1 MTEEQLK
8 VQLERMQMMCKSFKS
23 NSEKY
28 IDFLPEFKAS
38 ESINAILQQSDIL
51 TPENHREILRILAD
65 IDLTKHYDGSQW
77 LDYKIH
83 LNALLRHKGYDGG
96 IF

>member
-8 VQLERMQMMCKSFKS
+8 TQFERMQMMCKSFKS

-28 IDFLPEFKAS
+28 IDFLPEFIAAK
-38 ESINAILQQSDIL
+38 SINDILQQSDIL
-51 TPENHREILRILAD
+51 TTENYRKILRILAD
-65 IDLTKHYDGSQW
+65 IDLTKHYDGAKW

-83 LNALLRHKGYDGG
+83 LNALLRHKGYDGI

>member
-1 MTEEQLK
+1 MTEEQQK
-8 VQLERMQMMCKSFKS
+8 VQFERMQMMCESFKS

-28 IDFLPEFKAS
+28 IDFLPEFIAS
-38 ESINAILQQSDIL
+38 ESINNILQQSDIV
-51 TPENHREILRILAD
+51 TTEHYREILRIVTD
-65 IDLTKHYDGSQW
+65 IDLTKHYNGSQW

-83 LNALLRHKGYDGG
+83 LNALLRHKGYDAD